1 MDFSTDIYYRIG
13 FYHWYILLG
22 WILPLIYIIWLDFTT
37 DMYRYSNNLNL
48 GCWVGLFN
56 WYALRRGWLSTESDQ
71 TDLLMVGSTICW
83 VTSSINTRSCRRKG
97 SWKWNKTINT
107 DPRLLSS
114 VGESK
119 YALWKRRIYLMIYSC
134 HSIVVGWYRRQEFRT
149 SKWEAV
155 LKFFNI
161 SAKNKISFKQLDLWL
176 KRAISA
182 EIWSDKSDILF
193 YILWH
198 PLFHTAMHPLTPTL
212 SYCHASFDTHS
223 FILPCIFDIQPF
235 MLPCILWL
243 FWLFHDAMRQ
253 WTPTLFASWASCPG
267 TSLSAENGRSRQ
279 SSWGGEPDKWPVGCT
294 SCHSF

>member
-1 MDFSTDIYYRIG
+1 M
-13 FYHWYILLG
+13 LG

-83 VTSSINTRSCRRKG
+83 VTSSINTRSCRRNG

-107 DPRLLSS
+107 DPPLLSS

-134 HSIVVGWYRRQEFRT
+134 HSIIVGWYRRQEFRT

-161 SAKNKISFKQLDLWL
+161 SAKNKISFKQFDLWL

-182 EIWSDKSDILF
+182 EWDLIYCSTFFDIHSFILLC
-193 YILWH
+193 ILWL
-198 PLFHTAMHPLTPTL
+198 PLFHNAMHPLTPAL
-212 SYCHASFDTHS
+212 SYCHASFDSHS
-223 FILPCIFDIQPF
+223 S
-235 MLPCILWL
+235 MLPSIL
-243 FWLFHDAMRQ
+243 
-253 WTPTLFASWASCPG
+253 
-267 TSLSAENGRSRQ
+267 
-279 SSWGGEPDKWPVGCT
+279 
-294 SCHSF
+294 

>member
-1 MDFSTDIYYRIG
+1 M
-13 FYHWYILLG
+13 LG
-22 WILPLIYIIWLDFTT
+22 WILPLIYIIGLDFTT

-83 VTSSINTRSCRRKG
+83 VTSSINTRSCRRNG

-107 DPRLLSS
+107 DPPLLSS

-134 HSIVVGWYRRQEFRT
+134 HSIIVGWYRRQEFRT

-161 SAKNKISFKQLDLWL
+161 SAKNKISFKKFDLWL

-182 EIWSDKSDILF
+182 ERDLI
-193 YILWH
+193 
-198 PLFHTAMHPLTPTL
+198 
-212 SYCHASFDTHS
+212 YCSTS
-223 FILPCIFDIQPF
+223 FDIQSF
-235 MLPCILWL
+235 ILPCILWL
-243 FWLFHDAMRQ
+243 FHTAMQ
-253 WTPTLFASWASCPG
+253 WTVDTYPFCILSILSWNF
-267 TSLSAENGRSRQ
+267 SLSWEWTLSSILMGWRTRQMASR
-279 SSWGGEPDKWPVGCT
+279 VYIL
-294 SCHSF
+294 SFILVI